1 MNRKGAG
8 KGRAIAVIATVA
20 AVAAAIVGAG
30 VYYVKSQLD
39 HITLTAQFDNASGL
53 YESNVVAVLG
63 MPVGKITKITPQS
76 GYVDVEFTVDKDVK
90 VPVDVQAVTLST
102 SILTDRQVELTPP
115 YRGGPTLQDGDTI
128 GLDKTKTPVEFD
140 RVLGMLDKLSVSLKG
155 DGNGQ
160 GPVSDIIN
168 AAAGVA
174 DGNGDKIKS
183 GLDELSKA
191 LRLSSEGGVTTREQ
205 MTTIIKNVSSLF
217 DAAAANDGKLR
228 EFSTTIH
235 QLSNIIDDEAL
246 GTGNTGRQLND
257 LVTQAGDI
265 LDANRDHIKQSIL
278 NGNTALKTV
287 VDNQRE
293 LAETIDVAPLA
304 VENLY
309 NTVDQDNG
317 SFRARF
323 LTDKLLFE
331 SQTGKEICNLMGLR
345 QLGLQHRHVAGLRP
359 RLRPDLCARRARG
372 DGTKVMAI
380 RKRLA
385 AMGAAT
391 AIALSGCATNGLGD
405 LPLPAP
411 GVGTGGYH
419 LTALFSNI
427 LNLPTNAKVKL
438 AGADVGQVDDMRV
451 SNYTA
456 ITTLRILDGVRL
468 PKGSTAELRSAT
480 PLGDVFVSIR
490 PPAGAPSDGPILK
503 EGDTIGLDET
513 TAAATVESVLSSA
526 ALVSNGGAVRNL
538 TNVINGFGKATGD
551 QGQAFGDLI
560 KDSNRLLGTLNT
572 RSSQI
577 SEALTQTAQLAD
589 QLDTKN
595 QTLTDIVKEA
605 DPATETLAANT
616 AQLSQL
622 VLQIGATTQQLQKF
636 PSIAGTD
643 TSGHSIIKDANT
655 IAKAW
660 NDVAQDPTVDIN
672 ALNRQFAS
680 LIKITPSDT
689 ISVRVSID
697 RLILG
702 SIPDAGFKGD
712 VGSHGPKRYNWAQL
726 VGSFKYTLWR
736 LQERVVGKGVYGEDV
751 PMRPSPTEPGVIER
765 VPGPPP
771 GAPVPPP
778 PGQAVPAAAPAET
791 TTPTPA
797 PAPPPGPAPGP
808 GVMGQ

>member
-1 MNRKGAG
+1 
-8 KGRAIAVIATVA
+8 
-20 AVAAAIVGAG
+20 
-30 VYYVKSQLD
+30 
-39 HITLTAQFDNASGL
+39 
-53 YESNVVAVLG
+53 

-257 LVTQAGDI
+257 LVTQAGDL

-345 QLGLQHRHVAGLRP
+345 QLGCSTGTLQDYGPDFGLTYV
-359 RLRPDLCARRARG
+359 L
-372 DGTKVMAI
+372 DG
-380 RKRLA
+380 LA
-385 AMGAAT
+385 AMG
-391 AIALSGCATNGLGD
+391 
-405 LPLPAP
+405 
-411 GVGTGGYH
+411 
-419 LTALFSNI
+419 
-427 LNLPTNAKVKL
+427 
-438 AGADVGQVDDMRV
+438 
-451 SNYTA
+451 
-456 ITTLRILDGVRL
+456 
-468 PKGSTAELRSAT
+468 
-480 PLGDVFVSIR
+480 
-490 PPAGAPSDGPILK
+490 
-503 EGDTIGLDET
+503 
-513 TAAATVESVLSSA
+513 
-526 ALVSNGGAVRNL
+526 
-538 TNVINGFGKATGD
+538 
-551 QGQAFGDLI
+551 
-560 KDSNRLLGTLNT
+560 
-572 RSSQI
+572 
-577 SEALTQTAQLAD
+577 
-589 QLDTKN
+589 
-595 QTLTDIVKEA
+595 
-605 DPATETLAANT
+605 
-616 AQLSQL
+616 
-622 VLQIGATTQQLQKF
+622 QK
-636 PSIAGTD
+636 
-643 TSGHSIIKDANT
+643 
-655 IAKAW
+655 
-660 NDVAQDPTVDIN
+660 
-672 ALNRQFAS
+672 
-680 LIKITPSDT
+680 
-689 ISVRVSID
+689 
-697 RLILG
+697 
-702 SIPDAGFKGD
+702 
-712 VGSHGPKRYNWAQL
+712 
-726 VGSFKYTLWR
+726 
-736 LQERVVGKGVYGEDV
+736 
-751 PMRPSPTEPGVIER
+751 
-765 VPGPPP
+765 
-771 GAPVPPP
+771 
-778 PGQAVPAAAPAET
+778 
-791 TTPTPA
+791 
-797 PAPPPGPAPGP
+797 
-808 GVMGQ
+808 

>member
-1 MNRKGAG
+1 MNSKGAR

-257 LVTQAGDI
+257 LVTQAGDL

-345 QLGLQHRHVAGLRP
+345 QLGCSTGTLQDYGPDFGLTYV
-359 RLRPDLCARRARG
+359 L
-372 DGTKVMAI
+372 DG
-380 RKRLA
+380 LA
-385 AMGAAT
+385 AMG
-391 AIALSGCATNGLGD
+391 
-405 LPLPAP
+405 
-411 GVGTGGYH
+411 
-419 LTALFSNI
+419 
-427 LNLPTNAKVKL
+427 
-438 AGADVGQVDDMRV
+438 
-451 SNYTA
+451 
-456 ITTLRILDGVRL
+456 
-468 PKGSTAELRSAT
+468 
-480 PLGDVFVSIR
+480 
-490 PPAGAPSDGPILK
+490 
-503 EGDTIGLDET
+503 
-513 TAAATVESVLSSA
+513 
-526 ALVSNGGAVRNL
+526 
-538 TNVINGFGKATGD
+538 
-551 QGQAFGDLI
+551 
-560 KDSNRLLGTLNT
+560 
-572 RSSQI
+572 
-577 SEALTQTAQLAD
+577 
-589 QLDTKN
+589 
-595 QTLTDIVKEA
+595 
-605 DPATETLAANT
+605 
-616 AQLSQL
+616 
-622 VLQIGATTQQLQKF
+622 QK
-636 PSIAGTD
+636 
-643 TSGHSIIKDANT
+643 
-655 IAKAW
+655 
-660 NDVAQDPTVDIN
+660 
-672 ALNRQFAS
+672 
-680 LIKITPSDT
+680 
-689 ISVRVSID
+689 
-697 RLILG
+697 
-702 SIPDAGFKGD
+702 
-712 VGSHGPKRYNWAQL
+712 
-726 VGSFKYTLWR
+726 
-736 LQERVVGKGVYGEDV
+736 
-751 PMRPSPTEPGVIER
+751 
-765 VPGPPP
+765 
-771 GAPVPPP
+771 
-778 PGQAVPAAAPAET
+778 
-791 TTPTPA
+791 
-797 PAPPPGPAPGP
+797 
-808 GVMGQ
+808 

>member
-1 MNRKGAG
+1 MNSKGAG

-102 SILTDRQVELTPP
+102 SIPTDRQVELTPP

-257 LVTQAGDI
+257 LVTQAGDL

-309 NTVDQDNG
+309 NMVDQDNG

-345 QLGLQHRHVAGLRP
+345 QLGCSTGTLQDYGPDFGLTYV
-359 RLRPDLCARRARG
+359 L
-372 DGTKVMAI
+372 DG
-380 RKRLA
+380 LA
-385 AMGAAT
+385 AMG
-391 AIALSGCATNGLGD
+391 
-405 LPLPAP
+405 
-411 GVGTGGYH
+411 
-419 LTALFSNI
+419 
-427 LNLPTNAKVKL
+427 
-438 AGADVGQVDDMRV
+438 
-451 SNYTA
+451 
-456 ITTLRILDGVRL
+456 
-468 PKGSTAELRSAT
+468 
-480 PLGDVFVSIR
+480 
-490 PPAGAPSDGPILK
+490 
-503 EGDTIGLDET
+503 
-513 TAAATVESVLSSA
+513 
-526 ALVSNGGAVRNL
+526 
-538 TNVINGFGKATGD
+538 
-551 QGQAFGDLI
+551 
-560 KDSNRLLGTLNT
+560 
-572 RSSQI
+572 
-577 SEALTQTAQLAD
+577 
-589 QLDTKN
+589 
-595 QTLTDIVKEA
+595 
-605 DPATETLAANT
+605 
-616 AQLSQL
+616 
-622 VLQIGATTQQLQKF
+622 QK
-636 PSIAGTD
+636 
-643 TSGHSIIKDANT
+643 
-655 IAKAW
+655 
-660 NDVAQDPTVDIN
+660 
-672 ALNRQFAS
+672 
-680 LIKITPSDT
+680 
-689 ISVRVSID
+689 
-697 RLILG
+697 
-702 SIPDAGFKGD
+702 
-712 VGSHGPKRYNWAQL
+712 
-726 VGSFKYTLWR
+726 
-736 LQERVVGKGVYGEDV
+736 
-751 PMRPSPTEPGVIER
+751 
-765 VPGPPP
+765 
-771 GAPVPPP
+771 
-778 PGQAVPAAAPAET
+778 
-791 TTPTPA
+791 
-797 PAPPPGPAPGP
+797 
-808 GVMGQ
+808 

>member
-1 MNRKGAG
+1 MNSKGAG

-53 YESNVVAVLG
+53 YESNVVAVLD

-246 GTGNTGRQLND
+246 GTGTTGRQLND
-257 LVTQAGDI
+257 LVTQAGDL

-345 QLGLQHRHVAGLRP
+345 QLGCSTGTLQDYGPDFGLTYV
-359 RLRPDLCARRARG
+359 L
-372 DGTKVMAI
+372 DG
-380 RKRLA
+380 LA
-385 AMGAAT
+385 AMG
-391 AIALSGCATNGLGD
+391 
-405 LPLPAP
+405 
-411 GVGTGGYH
+411 
-419 LTALFSNI
+419 
-427 LNLPTNAKVKL
+427 
-438 AGADVGQVDDMRV
+438 
-451 SNYTA
+451 
-456 ITTLRILDGVRL
+456 
-468 PKGSTAELRSAT
+468 
-480 PLGDVFVSIR
+480 
-490 PPAGAPSDGPILK
+490 
-503 EGDTIGLDET
+503 
-513 TAAATVESVLSSA
+513 
-526 ALVSNGGAVRNL
+526 
-538 TNVINGFGKATGD
+538 
-551 QGQAFGDLI
+551 
-560 KDSNRLLGTLNT
+560 
-572 RSSQI
+572 
-577 SEALTQTAQLAD
+577 
-589 QLDTKN
+589 
-595 QTLTDIVKEA
+595 
-605 DPATETLAANT
+605 
-616 AQLSQL
+616 
-622 VLQIGATTQQLQKF
+622 QK
-636 PSIAGTD
+636 
-643 TSGHSIIKDANT
+643 
-655 IAKAW
+655 
-660 NDVAQDPTVDIN
+660 
-672 ALNRQFAS
+672 
-680 LIKITPSDT
+680 
-689 ISVRVSID
+689 
-697 RLILG
+697 
-702 SIPDAGFKGD
+702 
-712 VGSHGPKRYNWAQL
+712 
-726 VGSFKYTLWR
+726 
-736 LQERVVGKGVYGEDV
+736 
-751 PMRPSPTEPGVIER
+751 
-765 VPGPPP
+765 
-771 GAPVPPP
+771 
-778 PGQAVPAAAPAET
+778 
-791 TTPTPA
+791 
-797 PAPPPGPAPGP
+797 
-808 GVMGQ
+808 

>member
-1 MNRKGAG
+1 MNSKGAG

-20 AVAAAIVGAG
+20 AVAAAIVGTG
-30 VYYVKSQLD
+30 IYYVKSQLD

-246 GTGNTGRQLND
+246 GTGTTGRQLND
-257 LVTQAGDI
+257 LVTQAGDL

-278 NGNTALKTV
+278 NGNTTLRTL
-287 VDNQRE
+287 VDKQRE

-345 QLGLQHRHVAGLRP
+345 QLGCSTGTLQDYGPDFGLTYV
-359 RLRPDLCARRARG
+359 L
-372 DGTKVMAI
+372 DG
-380 RKRLA
+380 LA
-385 AMGAAT
+385 AMG
-391 AIALSGCATNGLGD
+391 
-405 LPLPAP
+405 
-411 GVGTGGYH
+411 
-419 LTALFSNI
+419 
-427 LNLPTNAKVKL
+427 
-438 AGADVGQVDDMRV
+438 
-451 SNYTA
+451 
-456 ITTLRILDGVRL
+456 
-468 PKGSTAELRSAT
+468 
-480 PLGDVFVSIR
+480 
-490 PPAGAPSDGPILK
+490 
-503 EGDTIGLDET
+503 
-513 TAAATVESVLSSA
+513 
-526 ALVSNGGAVRNL
+526 
-538 TNVINGFGKATGD
+538 
-551 QGQAFGDLI
+551 
-560 KDSNRLLGTLNT
+560 
-572 RSSQI
+572 
-577 SEALTQTAQLAD
+577 
-589 QLDTKN
+589 
-595 QTLTDIVKEA
+595 
-605 DPATETLAANT
+605 
-616 AQLSQL
+616 
-622 VLQIGATTQQLQKF
+622 QK
-636 PSIAGTD
+636 
-643 TSGHSIIKDANT
+643 
-655 IAKAW
+655 
-660 NDVAQDPTVDIN
+660 
-672 ALNRQFAS
+672 
-680 LIKITPSDT
+680 
-689 ISVRVSID
+689 
-697 RLILG
+697 
-702 SIPDAGFKGD
+702 
-712 VGSHGPKRYNWAQL
+712 
-726 VGSFKYTLWR
+726 
-736 LQERVVGKGVYGEDV
+736 
-751 PMRPSPTEPGVIER
+751 
-765 VPGPPP
+765 
-771 GAPVPPP
+771 
-778 PGQAVPAAAPAET
+778 
-791 TTPTPA
+791 
-797 PAPPPGPAPGP
+797 
-808 GVMGQ
+808 